1 VATSSESGH
10 ADRCGGADPSS
21 VRIAA
26 TFLRER
32 RSTART
38 VIAASFLLGAMLAPV
53 AAAAVTVSPAD
64 QTRLGVAI
72 RKLVATRHSTETDA
86 FAKVLDPEPLVQ
98 LDSDLVTAE
107 AAATAS
113 AAEAAR
119 SRALNSQGAAVSA
132 KDTEAAVAQARQDAL
147 KVDILRQRLG
157 LEWGPGIARLGEAA
171 RGRLVRGLS
180 AGTIALVHVDTHN
193 NQGQGGARFVKVDIG
208 DDSARG
214 RVIGPARAAE
224 PRLQSSGLI
233 VEVDGRYAILL
244 SVGLTQ
250 SAHIESTTAETGVM
264 IPREAVIR
272 YRGLAWAYVRA
283 GGSTFER
290 RLIDRPAP
298 EADGFFVAH
307 GFAGGDEVV
316 VGGATALFAAEQS
329 PPVNL
334 K

>member
-1 VATSSESGH
+1 MRGFRGRRTLWFHRKTPES
-10 ADRCGGADPSS
+10 
-21 VRIAA
+21 
-26 TFLRER
+26 F
-32 RSTART
+32 
-38 VIAASFLLGAMLAPV
+38 
-53 AAAAVTVSPAD
+53 AAAVPVFPHILRAAIAPLLIGALLAARPTLAEVTISAGD
-64 QTRLGVAI
+64 QARLGVAT

-98 LDSDLVTAE
+98 LDSDLATAE

-119 SRALNSQGAAVSA
+119 SKALHGDNASISA

-171 RGRLVRGLS
+171 RGRLVHALS
-180 AGTIALVHVDTHN
+180 AGTVALVHVDTHN
-193 NQGQGGARFVKVDIG
+193 NEGQAGAKYVKVDIG
-208 DDSARG
+208 DDSVRG
-214 RVIGPARAAE
+214 TVIGPARAAE

-233 VEVDGRYAILL
+233 VQVAGHSAILL

-250 SAHIESTTAETGVM
+250 SAHIESTTAEAGVM

-272 YRGLAWAYVRA
+272 YRGLDWAYVRT
-283 GGSTFER
+283 GPSGFER
-290 RLIDRPAP
+290 RLIDGPVP
-298 EADGFFVAH
+298 ESDGFFVAH

-316 VGGATALFAAEQS
+316 VSGATALFAAEQS
-329 PPVNL
+329 PPV
-334 K
+334 KSK